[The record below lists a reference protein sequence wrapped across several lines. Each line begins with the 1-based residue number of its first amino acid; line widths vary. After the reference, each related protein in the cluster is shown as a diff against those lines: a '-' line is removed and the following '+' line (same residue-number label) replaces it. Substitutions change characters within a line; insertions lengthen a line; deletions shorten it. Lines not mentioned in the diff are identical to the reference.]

1 MWWGGARS
9 VVGEVG
15 LTWVSDGNLEGLA
28 GSRRCGSRGVG
39 VSVCVVGRCEFA
51 SDGVF
56 EYICD
61 NVATPERRRPPRC
74 LESCHAL
81 VVQVLCP
88 M

>member
-1 MWWGGARS
+1 MGD
-9 VVGEVG
+9 VGFP
-15 LTWVSDGNLEGLA
+15 WVSNGDLEDLA
-28 GSRRCGSRGVG
+28 GSWRCGNGGVG
-39 VSVCVVGRCEFA
+39 MSVCVIGRCEFA

-61 NVATPERRRPPRC
+61 NVATLERRRC

-81 VVQVLCP
+81 MVQVLCP